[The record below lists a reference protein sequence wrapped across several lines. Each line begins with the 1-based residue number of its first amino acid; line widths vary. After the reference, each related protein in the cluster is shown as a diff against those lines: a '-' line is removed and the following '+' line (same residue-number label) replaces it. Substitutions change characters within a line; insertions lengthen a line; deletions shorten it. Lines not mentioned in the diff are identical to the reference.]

1 MYHIIFLKRGGIF
14 MKKLF
19 LTIVSIVLL
28 LPLQNIFA
36 EENYKVYTTSDENA
50 AIEQILISEDSLIL
64 SFAGGAI
71 YEKFIEIIPYLQI
84 EDEAAIKNAILTMPP
99 SQPNGSLVSK
109 AKELEEQG
117 LADGVIYDELSKIY
131 DPVQYVVNKDGAFI
145 IEFNGIDIYNKD
157 NVLRV
162 RYNKVVVIDAQIEDD
177 KLILDNIEY
186 TLESESE

>member
-1 MYHIIFLKRGGIF
+1 

-28 LPLQNIFA
+28 LPSHNIFA

-50 AIEQILISEDSLIL
+50 VIEQILISEDSLIL

-162 RYNKVVVIDAQIEDD
+162 RFKKVVVIDAQVEDD
-177 KLILDNIEY
+177 KLVFDNIEY
-186 TLESESE
+186 TLETE

>member
-1 MYHIIFLKRGGIF
+1 

-50 AIEQILISEDSLIL
+50 LIEQILISEDSLIL
-64 SFAGGAI
+64 SFAGGAL
-71 YEKFIEIIPYLQI
+71 YEKFVEILPYLQI
-84 EDEAAIKNAILTMPP
+84 EEDAAIKNANPTMP
-99 SQPNGSLVSK
+99 SQGQANGSLVSK

-117 LADGVIYDELSKIY
+117 LADFVIYDELSKIY
-131 DPVQYVVNKDGAFI
+131 DPVKYVVNKDGSFI
-145 IEFNGIDIYNKD
+145 IEFNGIDIYDKD

-162 RYNKVVVIDAQIEDD
+162 RYKKVVVIEAQVEDD
-177 KLILDNIEY
+177 KLVFDNIEY
-186 TLESESE
+186 TLESE

>member
-1 MYHIIFLKRGGIF
+1 

-28 LPLQNIFA
+28 LPSHNIFA

-50 AIEQILISEDSLIL
+50 VIEQILISEDSLVL

-84 EDEAAIKNAILTMPP
+84 EDEAAIKNANPTMP
-99 SQPNGSLVSK
+99 SQNQPNESLVSK

-117 LADGVIYDELSKIY
+117 LADRVIYGELSKIY
-131 DPVQYVVNKDGAFI
+131 DPVHYVVKIDGSFI